1 MSTFVE
7 EVATALY
14 KKYGDEVSSL
24 TILLPSKRAR
34 LFFAE
39 SLSALA
45 TKPIWEPTY
54 SSIDEL
60 MCNLSG
66 LRRAD
71 KIRLITE
78 LHHIY
83 SKYHKE
89 EFDTFY
95 YWGEM
100 LISDFDMIDK
110 YDIDAS
116 QLFSN
121 IYDLKE
127 LESDDSYLTEEQRSI
142 LNRFWATLANKHG
155 KITDSTPTRKAFL
168 DIWRSLNT
176 IYEEFRNRLRS
187 LQLGYSGMIYRDAI
201 ERLERGEAEADLS
214 QRYIFVGFNALS
226 KCEQRLMKYLA
237 EQGVAEFYWD
247 KDDYYASDRNPQE
260 AGMFIRENDCGVLRG
275 EEGISHDNLRNIG
288 SIEVV
293 SAVSNVAQCQYVVDI
308 LKKIA
313 AQSKDGKLS
322 KDTAIVL
329 TDENLLMPLLYA
341 LPESM
346 KVERYTD
353 KNGVEREK
361 PAINVTM
368 GYPLR
373 STLAYS
379 LIERLLDLQKHAHQ
393 NTNGDTT
400 FYHADVDGLLSHP
413 YIADDNAKQYTSIRE
428 HIVKHKLY
436 QVGTDILHTTPLLQ
450 CIFRKPSGWRDLYKY
465 ILEVID
471 IVSTLNI
478 DGEESAFRSE
488 FLATIYDSVVKLAN
502 VVDSCGEVKG
512 FTDDI
517 ARSLLRRHL
526 QAERIPFTGEPL
538 EGLQVMGILET
549 RNIDFRNVI
558 ILSMTDSNF
567 PGNRSADHSF
577 IPYAL
582 RYGFELP
589 TAEHHEG
596 VYAYYFYRLISRAEN
611 LYMLYSSQADDKSS
625 GEPSRYIRQL
635 EYESNFPIQ
644 HKSVSIDVKFT
655 DQSMREVVKEGRI
668 LEELQKLLNEGTI
681 SPTAFSTYVKCP
693 MQFYYKYIEHLRID
707 EELEDN
713 IDALT
718 FGNIFHHAA
727 ELVYQDLKNQQPIG
741 ELLKRKLKKVDEYVD
756 QAISQIYFKRKDGV
770 LPELS
775 SEMQI
780 IRNIIRSYLGKN
792 VMAYDI
798 KHSDFCVMH
807 TERVID
813 CEFDFDIEGKTHTV
827 KFEGKSDRIDS
838 LDSGAIRVID
848 YKTGKPDSKYTS
860 IHNLFHSN
868 RVIERNDK
876 IINTLLYS
884 MMLSHNTGRDVVP
897 ELYFVG
903 AMSRE
908 EFSPS
913 LIANKEPL
921 TSYSECCTEFE
932 EEVEA
937 TLSELFNPKIPFRH
951 CVDDGNC
958 SYCDYATLCKGK
970 HKN

>member
-1 MSTFVE
+1 MRTFVE

-14 KKYGDEVSSL
+14 KKYSDKVSSL

-34 LFFAE
+34 LFFTE

-54 SSIDEL
+54 RSIDEL
-60 MCNLSG
+60 MCEFSG

-78 LHHIY
+78 LHRIY

-89 EFDTFY
+89 EFDSFY

-110 YDIDAS
+110 YGIDAA
-116 QLFSN
+116 QLFTN

-127 LESDDSYLTEEQRSI
+127 LEADDSYLTEEQLSI
-142 LNRFWATLANKHG
+142 LNRFWATLANKQG
-155 KITDSTPTRKAFL
+155 KIEDSTPTRKAFL
-168 DIWRSLNT
+168 DIWRSLGT

-201 ERLERGEAEADLS
+201 ERLERGEVEADLS

-226 KCEQRLMKYLA
+226 KCEQRLMKHLA
-237 EQGVAEFYWD
+237 ARGVAEFYWD
-247 KDDYYASDRNPQE
+247 KDDYYASDTNPQE
-260 AGMFIRENDCGVLRG
+260 AGMFIRENDCGDLRG
-275 EEGISHDNLRNIG
+275 EEGISHNNLRNIS

-293 SAVSNVAQCQYVVDI
+293 STVSNVAQCQYVVDI
-308 LKKIA
+308 LEKIA
-313 AQSKDGKLS
+313 AQSKDGRLS

-329 TDENLLMPLLYA
+329 TDENMLMPLLYA
-341 LPESM
+341 LPQSM
-346 KVERYTD
+346 KVDKYLD

-379 LIERLLDLQKHAHQ
+379 LVERLLDLQKHARSHE
-393 NTNGDTT
+393 NGDTT

-413 YIADDNAKQYTSIRE
+413 YIADSDATQYTSLRE
-428 HIVKHKLY
+428 HIVQHKLY
-436 QVGTDILHTTPLLQ
+436 QVSTDTLHTSPLLQ

-465 ILEVID
+465 ILEVVD
-471 IVSTLNI
+471 ILSTLNI

-488 FLATIYDSVVKLAN
+488 FLATIYDSVVKLTN

-538 EGLQVMGILET
+538 EGLQIMGILET

-611 LYMLYSSQADDKSS
+611 LYMLYSSQTDDKSS

-635 EYESNFPIQ
+635 EYESNFPIR
-644 HKSVSIDVKFT
+644 HKSVSIDVKFAEQT
-655 DQSMREVVKEGRI
+655 LHEVAKEGRV
-668 LEELQKLLNEGTI
+668 LNELQKLLNDGTI

-707 EELEDN
+707 EELEDSV
-713 IDALT
+713 DSLT

-727 ELVYQDLKNQQPIG
+727 ELVYQDLKDQKPIDK
-741 ELLKRKLKKVDEYVD
+741 LLERKRKDVDNFVD
-756 QAISQIYFKRKDGV
+756 KAISEIYFKREDGV
-770 LPELS
+770 LPTLS

-780 IRNIIRSYLGKN
+780 IRNIIRSYLDNN

-798 KHSDFCVMH
+798 NHSDFTVMD
-807 TERVID
+807 TEHIVD
-813 CEFDFDIEGKTHTV
+813 YDFDFDIEGKTHTV
-827 KFEGKSDRIDS
+827 KFWGKSDRIDS
-838 LDSGAIRVID
+838 LDSGAIRVLD
-848 YKTGKPDSKYTS
+848 YKTGKPDISYSS
-860 IHNLFHSN
+860 IHNLFHDNKVSN
-868 RVIERNDK
+868 RNDK

-908 EFSPS
+908 DYSPS

-921 TSYSECCTEFE
+921 TSYSECREEFE
-932 EEVEA
+932 KEVGA

-951 CVDDGNC
+951 CADDSSC